1 MSARE
6 AIIAR
11 LREQLR
17 AADRTRLP
25 GRRGVAALGVPAI
38 DAALPWRGLAR
49 GGVHELLGGD
59 GDAARFGFAAALL
72 GRLPVGGGRIL
83 WCRGGHATREIG
95 RPYGPG
101 LAGFGLA
108 PEGRL
113 FFETRRAEEALWAI
127 EEGLRCRRL
136 AAVVGEGVAR
146 RPRREPAAATRRR
159 SGRHAGPAAAG
170 ASEGRDDG
178 GIHAMAAST
187 VGRVRPRR
195 RVWERHVGVSRC
207 NAAAVAA
214 RENGWWSSTMRRF
227 ASLWLPRWPTDR
239 WRRNRPV
246 EGPLA
251 LIAAA
256 QGGLRLTAVDGAA
269 ARKAWRRA

>member
-108 PEGRL
+108 PERLL
-113 FFETRRAEEALWAI
+113 FFETRCAEEALWAI

-136 AAVVGEGVAR
+136 AAVVGEGVATGLAASR
-146 RPRREPAAATRRR
+146 RLQLAAEAGDTLGLLLPAPGKAATTAAFTQWRID
-159 SGRHAGPAAAG
+159 SWPGSPEAAG
-170 ASEGRDDG
+170 LGASRWRVALQRCRGGGTGEWLVEFDDE
-178 GIHAMAAST
+178 ALCLA
-187 VGRVRPRR
+187 V
-195 RVWERHVGVSRC
+195 
-207 NAAAVAA
+207 VAA
-214 RENGWWSSTMRRF
+214 LADR
-227 ASLWLPRWPTDR
+227 SL
-239 WRRNRPV
+239 
-246 EGPLA
+246 
-251 LIAAA
+251 AAE
-256 QGGLRLTAVDGAA
+256 
-269 ARKAWRRA
+269 